1 MSRRQFG
8 RLPRFAPPGASLRV
22 RLTRFGAPILVT
34 AALLALAAA
43 PSHAATTADASYVV
57 NLGGNIIAN
66 AKFHFVDDGSAYSL
80 SLDAKVSGVAQ
91 LVASGVAKVDSTG
104 TVTGDGLRSNSFGL
118 LTRSGG
124 DEFTIRVQYQKA
136 AVTAFVIDP
145 PITNNID
152 RIPIE
157 RKQLSGVNDF
167 LASFIRKGSLDRG
180 LCAYKARIFT
190 GVERFD
196 LDFSYARDDVAT
208 SKRTGYQGPVVLCN
222 VKYKPIAGHYTTS
235 EITNSLA
242 QDDRILVW
250 FAPLGDSGYAIP
262 YRVLLTT
269 SMGDLSMVLTSLK

>member
-1 MSRRQFG
+1 MAPA
-8 RLPRFAPPGASLRV
+8 RLSS
-22 RLTRFGAPILVT
+22 ILT
-34 AALLALAAA
+34 AALLGLAGPTVA
-43 PSHAATTADASYVV
+43 HAATTADAAYVV

-80 SLDAKVSGVAQ
+80 SLDANVSGVAQ
-91 LVASGVAKVDSTG
+91 LVASGIAKVDSAG
-104 TVTGDGLRSNSFGL
+104 AVTGDGLRSNSFDL

-124 DEFTIRVQYQKA
+124 EDFTIRVQYQQA
-136 AVTAFVIDP
+136 DVTAFQINP
-145 PITNNID
+145 PIVNNID

-167 LASFIRKGSLDRG
+167 LASFIRKGDLDRG
-180 LCAYKARIFT
+180 LCDYRAKVFT

-196 LDFSYARDDVAT
+196 LNFSFAKDDVAT

-222 VKYKPIAGHYTTS
+222 IRYKPIAGHYTTS

-242 QDDRILVW
+242 QDDRILIW
-250 FAPLGDSGYAIP
+250 FAPLGESGYAIP
-262 YRVLLTT
+262 YRVLLST